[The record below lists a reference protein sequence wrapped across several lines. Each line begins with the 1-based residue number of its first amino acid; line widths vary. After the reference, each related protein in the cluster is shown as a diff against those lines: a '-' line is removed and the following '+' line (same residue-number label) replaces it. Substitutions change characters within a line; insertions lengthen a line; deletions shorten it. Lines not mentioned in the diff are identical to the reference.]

1 MSTDTLEAPVIETV
15 KMNGLQAINAALF
28 EAMEADPKVLVLGE
42 DIADNEGGGVVGVT
56 RGLSSKFGTLRVR
69 STPIS
74 EQAIMG
80 AAIGAAMAGYKP
92 VAEIM
97 LMNFTTVAMD
107 MIVNHAAKLRFMS
120 GGQSQVPLVIRTLTG
135 AGNQTAGQHADFY
148 EAWFAHTAGIKVV
161 IPWTPADMKGLYLS
175 AIQDPDPVIIIES
188 GKTLFVPMDVP
199 VNQGPIPLGKANVV
213 MPGTDLT
220 IVSYGQMMFTVMQ
233 AVEELTAAGV
243 SVEVVDLR
251 TISPWDKETV
261 LTSAE
266 KTGRLLVVH
275 EAGRNFGPGA
285 EIAATAQEAL
295 FGKLKAPVG
304 RLGAPY
310 CAVPFAKKLEDAYLV
325 QPPEI
330 VAEAKRLA
338 AMG

>member
-1 MSTDTLEAPVIETV
+1 MSTDTVEMV
-15 KMNGLQAINAALF
+15 KMNGLQAINAALM
-28 EAMEADPKVLVLGE
+28 EAMEADEKVLVLGE

-56 RGLSSKFGTLRVR
+56 KGLSTKFGTMRVK

-74 EQAIMG
+74 EQAIIG

-120 GGQSQVPLVIRTLTG
+120 GGQSQVPMVIRTLTG

-161 IPWTPADMKGLYLS
+161 IPWTPADFKGLYLS
-175 AIQDPDPVIIIES
+175 AIQDPDPVMIIES
-188 GKTLFVPMDVP
+188 GKTLFVPMDTP
-199 VNQGPIPLGKANVV
+199 ANQGPIPLGKANVV

-220 IVSYGQMMFTVMQ
+220 LVSYGQMMFSVMQ
-233 AVEELTAAGV
+233 AVEELGKAGV
-243 SVEVVDLR
+243 SVEVIDLR
-251 TISPWDKETV
+251 TVSPWDKETV
-261 LTSAE
+261 LASAE

-285 EIAATAQEAL
+285 EIAATVQEEL

-310 CAVPFAKKLEDAYLV
+310 CSVPFAKKLEDAFLV

-338 AMG
+338 AMS

>member
-1 MSTDTLEAPVIETV
+1 MSTDTVEMV
-15 KMNGLQAINAALF
+15 KMNGLQAINAALM
-28 EAMEADPKVLVLGE
+28 EAMEADEKVLVLGE

-56 RGLSSKFGTLRVR
+56 KGLSTKFGTMRVK

-74 EQAIMG
+74 EQAIIG

-120 GGQSQVPLVIRTLTG
+120 GGQSQVPMVIRTLTG

-161 IPWTPADMKGLYLS
+161 IPWTPADFKGLYLS
-175 AIQDPDPVIIIES
+175 AIQDPDPVMIIES
-188 GKTLFVPMDVP
+188 GKTLFVPMDTP
-199 VNQGPIPLGKANVV
+199 ANQGPIPLGKANVV

-220 IVSYGQMMFTVMQ
+220 LVSYGQMMFSVMQ
-233 AVEELTAAGV
+233 AVEELGKAGV
-243 SVEVVDLR
+243 SVEVIDLR
-251 TISPWDKETV
+251 TVSPWDKETV
-261 LTSAE
+261 LASAE

-285 EIAATAQEAL
+285 EIAATVQE
-295 FGKLKAPVG
+295 
-304 RLGAPY
+304 
-310 CAVPFAKKLEDAYLV
+310 ELV